1 MSNEPLQRVPII
13 KIWDIL
19 LVPLQGEIT
28 DEIAARLKSDVLER
42 IHAEGATGLVV
53 DVTALWMM
61 DSHLCS
67 VISRLAAASSLM
79 GARTFLCGMNPD
91 IALTIHAMGLDL
103 ESVRATLSLEEALEL
118 LGVQPP
124 PLPDWADGH
133 VDEGSWG

>member
-1 MSNEPLQRVPII
+1 MSNEMNRVPII

-28 DEIAARLKSDVLER
+28 DEMAARLKADVLDR
-42 IHAEGATGLVV
+42 IHSDGATGLVI

-103 ESVRATLSLEEALEL
+103 ESVQATLSLEEALEL
-118 LGVQPP
+118 LGVEPP
-124 PLPDWADGH
+124 PLPDWADEYAG
-133 VDEGSWG
+133 GRSS

>member
-1 MSNEPLQRVPII
+1 MDDLNRVPII

-28 DEIAARLKSDVLER
+28 DDMAARVKADVLMR
-42 IHAEGATGLVV
+42 IHTEGATGLVI

-61 DSHLCS
+61 DSHLCA
-67 VISRLAAASSLM
+67 VLSRLASASALM
-79 GARTFLCGMNPD
+79 GARTFLCGMNPN

-103 ESVRATLSLEEALEL
+103 ESVQATLSLEEALEL

-124 PLPDWADGH
+124 PPPLWLDESMDG
-133 VDEGSWG
+133 ES

>member
-1 MSNEPLQRVPII
+1 MSNELHRVPII

-28 DEIAARLKSDVLER
+28 DDMAARLRGDVLDR
-42 IHAEGATGLVV
+42 IHSDGATGLVI

-103 ESVRATLSLEEALEL
+103 VSVQATLSLEEALEL

-124 PLPDWADGH
+124 PLPDWADEH
-133 VDEGSWG
+133 VDEGA

>member
-1 MSNEPLQRVPII
+1 MSSDLHRVPII

-28 DEIAARLKSDVLER
+28 DDVAARLKGDVLDR
-42 IHAEGATGLVV
+42 IYAEGATGLVV
-53 DVTALWMM
+53 DVTALWIM

-91 IALTIHAMGLDL
+91 IALTIHSMGLDL
-103 ESVRATLSLEEALEL
+103 ESVQATLSLEEALEL

-124 PLPDWADGH
+124 PLPDWADDGI
-133 VDEGSWG
+133 GSVR